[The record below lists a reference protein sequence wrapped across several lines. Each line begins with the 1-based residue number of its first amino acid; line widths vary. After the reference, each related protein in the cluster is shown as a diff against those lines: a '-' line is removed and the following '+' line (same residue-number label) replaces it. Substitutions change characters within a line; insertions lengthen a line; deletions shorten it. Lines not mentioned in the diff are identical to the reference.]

1 MKRIDILNLNAALAA
16 ATLSTQDP
24 DGVLAVI
31 KTKRA
36 LTKEVRKFEELRDD
50 IVREIR
56 PKHEIPQEKLEKMDD
71 SARKKAVEQSEKTLI
86 AEVSPLVQKLLEDDV
101 AIELPRLSE
110 STIGA
115 LVKENKFTVA
125 QAEAVM
131 ELLVSA

>member
-1 MKRIDILNLNAALAA
+1 MKRIDIINLNIVLANT
-16 ATLSTQDP
+16 TLSTQEP

-56 PKHEIPQEKLEKMDD
+56 PKHEIPQEQLENMDD
-71 SARKKAVEQSEKTLI
+71 SARKKSTDENEKALV
-86 AEVSPLVQKLLEDDV
+86 AEVSPLVQKLLEDEV

-110 STIGA
+110 SIIGA

>member
-1 MKRIDILNLNAALAA
+1 MKRIEIINLNIVLAK
-16 ATLSTQDP
+16 ATLSTQEP

-56 PKHEIPQEKLEKMDD
+56 PKHEIPQEQLEKMDD
-71 SARKKAVEQSEKTLI
+71 SARKKAAEENEKALV
-86 AEVSPLVQKLLEDDV
+86 AEVSPLVQKLLEDEV

-110 STIGA
+110 SILGA